1 MNSRALLI
9 FGLLLTPAMASAQS
23 SSSPIEQRVY
33 IQVGGGAQSGSHTLT
48 NTSTFTIYGEQ
59 GTIAGGQEYGGG
71 ALWNI
76 GGGFRAWKNLHLAL
90 NFTRNSDSMDTAVV
104 ARVPHPL
111 FLNRPRT
118 ATQNIGGLKHEE
130 NGFHLAAMWVIPVG
144 DDMQFAFGGG
154 PSFVTVKHD
163 FATDAR
169 VVEQD
174 AAPNF
179 ATVAI
184 QDITLTTA
192 DKTATT
198 VNLGAELTYNL
209 PFELGETGRLGATV
223 GFRYAGGTVNLPGS
237 TGDVD
242 VKYGGAQFFGALR
255 VSF

>member
-1 MNSRALLI
+1 MI

-71 ALWNI
+71 ALW
-76 GGGFRAWKNLHLAL
+76 
-90 NFTRNSDSMDTAVV
+90 
-104 ARVPHPL
+104 
-111 FLNRPRT
+111 
-118 ATQNIGGLKHEE
+118 NIGGLKHEE

>member
-1 MNSRALLI
+1 MIL
-9 FGLLLTPAMASAQS
+9 GLLLSPAVASAQS
-23 SSSPIEQRVY
+23 SSSAVEQRVY
-33 IQVGGGAQSGSHTLT
+33 IQVGGGAQSGSHNLT

-59 GTIAGGQEYGGG
+59 GTIAGAQEYGGG

-76 GGGFRAWKNLHLAL
+76 GGGFRAWRNLHLAL
-90 NFTRNSDSMDTAVV
+90 NFTRNSDTMDTAVT
-104 ARVPHPL
+104 ASVPHPL

-118 ATQNIGGLKHEE
+118 ANQSIGGLKHEE
-130 NGFHLAAMWVIPVG
+130 NGFHLAAMWAIPVG
-144 DDMQFAFGGG
+144 ENLQFAFGGG

-184 QDITLTTA
+184 QDITLSTA
-192 DKTATT
+192 DKTAVTIN
-198 VNLGAELTYNL
+198 VGAELTYF
-209 PFELGETGRLGATV
+209 PFELGDSGKVGATV
-223 GFRYAGGTVNLPGS
+223 GFRYAGGTVALPGS

-242 VKYGGAQFFGALR
+242 VKYGGAQFFGAVR